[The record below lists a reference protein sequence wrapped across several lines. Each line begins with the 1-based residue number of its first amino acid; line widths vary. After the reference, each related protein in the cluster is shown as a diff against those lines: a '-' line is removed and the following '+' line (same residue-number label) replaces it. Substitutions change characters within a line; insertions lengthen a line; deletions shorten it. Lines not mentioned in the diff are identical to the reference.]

1 MRRAGIGM
9 SFKNSHI
16 SVSRVEFRRDRR
28 YPVPPLVVRI
38 LERDYPAVNWSLGG
52 FQIDAS
58 DLALAVGDGVE
69 GSLHMTET
77 SRSCSFV
84 GEIIWTRNERGTV
97 GAKFTVLA
105 PNAVEL
111 LDGYMAYW
119 LKRSRR

>member
-1 MRRAGIGM
+1 MP
-9 SFKNSHI
+9 FKNSHI
-16 SVSRVEFRRDRR
+16 SIGRVEFRRDRR

-38 LERDYPAVNWSLGG
+38 MGRDYPALNWSLGG
-52 FQIDAS
+52 FQIDGS

-69 GSLHMTET
+69 GVLHMSEM

-84 GEIIWTRNERGTV
+84 GEIIWGGGEPGTV
-97 GAKFTVLA
+97 GVRFTALA

>member
-1 MRRAGIGM
+1 MP
-9 SFKNSHI
+9 FKNSHI
-16 SVSRVEFRRDRR
+16 SIGRVEFRRDRR

-38 LERDYPAVNWSLGG
+38 QERDYPAVNWSLGG
-52 FQIDAS
+52 FQIEAG

-69 GSLHMTET
+69 GILYMLEM

-84 GEIIWTRNERGTV
+84 GEIIWTGSERGAV
-97 GAKFTVLA
+97 GAKFTALA
-105 PNAVEL
+105 PNAVDL

>member
-1 MRRAGIGM
+1 M

-16 SVSRVEFRRDRR
+16 TVGRVEFRRDRR

-38 LERDYPAVNWSLGG
+38 SERAYPALNWSLGG
-52 FQIDAS
+52 FQIEAS

-69 GSLHMTET
+69 GILHMSEMD
-77 SRSCSFV
+77 RSCTFV
-84 GEIIWTRNERGTV
+84 GEIIWTRSERGTV
-97 GAKFTVLA
+97 GAKFNALA
-105 PNAVEL
+105 PNAVDL

>member
-1 MRRAGIGM
+1 M
-9 SFKNSHI
+9 SFKHSHMTI
-16 SVSRVEFRRDRR
+16 GRVEFRRDRR

-38 LERDYPAVNWSLGG
+38 AERDYVAVNWSLGG

-58 DLALAVGDGVE
+58 DLALGVGDGVE
-69 GSLHMTET
+69 GILYMSET
-77 SRSCSFV
+77 KRSCSFV
-84 GEIIWTRNERGTV
+84 GEIIWTRSERGTV
-97 GAKFTVLA
+97 GAKFTALA

>member
-1 MRRAGIGM
+1 MP
-9 SFKNSHI
+9 FKNSHI
-16 SVSRVEFRRDRR
+16 SIGRVEFRRDRR

-38 LERDYPAVNWSLGG
+38 MERDYPALNWSLGG
-52 FQIDAS
+52 FQFDGS

-69 GSLHMTET
+69 GSLHMSEM

-84 GEIIWTRNERGTV
+84 GEIIWASDEQGTV
-97 GAKFTVLA
+97 GVRFTALA

>member
-1 MRRAGIGM
+1 MP
-9 SFKNSHI
+9 FKNSHI
-16 SVSRVEFRRDRR
+16 SIGRVEFRRDRR
-28 YPVPPLVVRI
+28 YPVPPLAVRI
-38 LERDYPAVNWSLGG
+38 QGRDYPALNWSLGG
-52 FQIDAS
+52 FQIQAG

-69 GSLHMTET
+69 GILYMSEM

-84 GEIIWTRNERGTV
+84 AEIIWTRREQGAV
-97 GAKFTVLA
+97 GAKFTALP

>member
-1 MRRAGIGM
+1 MPFR
-9 SFKNSHI
+9 NSHI
-16 SVSRVEFRRDRR
+16 SIGRVEFRRDRR

-38 LERDYPAVNWSLGG
+38 QERDYPAVNWSLGG
-52 FQIDAS
+52 FQIEAG

-69 GSLHMTET
+69 GILSMSKM

-84 GEIIWTRNERGTV
+84 AEIVWTRREQGTV
-97 GAKFTVLA
+97 GAKFTALA